1 MSLIGRLAESRVLA
15 RPLTRRSVFAV
26 LAGVLTL
33 LTFYPERYR
42 ATMLLAPPDLG
53 VQMGAIGQLGGLNG
67 LIGTQYQPERLL
79 AVARSPQVALA
90 VARELKLPATRA
102 TLRDIAWQTNVRTLR
117 GGIVEVEA
125 IDADPA
131 QALLLADKL
140 GTAAR
145 ARLIALAANGQPM
158 QVIQPA
164 FVDPARQFNTL
175 PLGLLIAAALLWLA
189 LEFYG
194 VSARI
199 DRRRDAR

>member
-1 MSLIGRLAESRVLA
+1 MSLIGRLAASRVLA
-15 RPLTRRSVFAV
+15 RPLTRRALFAV
-26 LAGVLTL
+26 LAGVLAL
-33 LTFYPERYR
+33 LTFFPERYR

-79 AVARSPQVALA
+79 AVARSPQVALT
-90 VARELKLPATRA
+90 VAQELKLPATRA
-102 TLRDIAWQTNVRTLR
+102 SLRDIAWKTNVRTLR

-125 IDADPA
+125 VDADPA
-131 QALLLADKL
+131 RALVLADKL

-145 ARLIALAANGQPM
+145 ARLIALSVNGQPM
-158 QVIQPA
+158 QILQPA
-164 FVDPARQFNTL
+164 FVDPARQYNTL

-199 DRRRDAR
+199 DRRR